1 MSKPKLGDWLD
12 SINQTKVNMM
22 EKDPSLEK
30 SYPQWIVN
38 KALSN
43 FTDSILWAN
52 EMNLRWQLD
61 KRLQYDFYINILR
74 PRRRFSPWT
83 KKESIEYLE
92 DIKEYYGYSY
102 TKSLAVLRILS
113 KDDLEKIR
121 KLLHKGGIG

>member
-1 MSKPKLGDWLD
+1 
-12 SINQTKVNMM
+12 M